1 VAVSPDGQIIIS
13 GSERGMMRLWDGQG
27 NPIRVF
33 KAHETNISCLAFSFD
48 GEMIVSGAKDGTVR
62 LWDGHGR
69 PIGRPAEGPDPIT
82 SVAISPDGTT
92 LVVGDSAGN
101 VKVRQFSIDM
111 FLWEACD
118 WLRYHRALTS
128 PETVKEKQA
137 AKIAMSLLKPKS

>member
-1 VAVSPDGQIIIS
+1 VSPDGQIIVS

-33 KAHETNISCLAFSFD
+33 KAHDTSISCLAFTFD
-48 GEMIVSGAKDGTVR
+48 GEMIVSGAGDGTVR

-69 PIGRPAEGPDPIT
+69 PIGRPTQGPDPIT

-92 LVVGDSAGN
+92 LVIGDRAGN
-101 VKVRQFSIDM
+101 VKVRQFSIDI
-111 FLWEACD
+111 FLRESVD

-128 PETVKEKQA
+128 PETVKEKRA
-137 AKIAMSLLKPKS
+137 AKLAQSVLKS